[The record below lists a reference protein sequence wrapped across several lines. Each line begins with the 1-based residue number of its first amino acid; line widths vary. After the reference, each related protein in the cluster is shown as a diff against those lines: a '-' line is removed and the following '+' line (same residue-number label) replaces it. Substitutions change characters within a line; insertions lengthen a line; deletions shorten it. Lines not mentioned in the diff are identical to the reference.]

1 MCENKDPKDLYT
13 EDLIALVQL
22 SAEVSWPPCQDKR
35 DEDSLPVLPS
45 NDVESQ
51 ACSAS
56 VNQNSTR
63 LPANTAGQSIV
74 TSIGL

>member
-1 MCENKDPKDLYT
+1 MRAKTWLKKYPYA

-22 SAEVSWPPCQDKR
+22 SAEVSWPPCQDER
-35 DEDSLPVLPS
+35 DEDPLPILPS

-51 ACSAS
+51 ACGAS

-63 LPANTAGQSIV
+63 LPANIAG
-74 TSIGL
+74 